1 MKLPIHLLLF
11 LLLCGAT
18 LSQAAPIDS
27 VQARRL
33 ALDFLEGRSHT
44 QSVHDTSA
52 RKAAQRF
59 SRARMHTTPRAFMLQ
74 SGSEFVLVSRDDA
87 SPSILGYKLESADAQ
102 AAHTSSTLPSEA
114 MPAALRA
121 MLSCLSTVCSTS
133 APYTDG
139 QWHAVT
145 PLLTTTRQQGAPY
158 NALCP
163 LYRHSDGSLSESPCL
178 VGCVATAMEQVITF
192 HRPVITLFD
201 TLHGWSTD
209 HIEVSD
215 ILPGATLDTRLIL
228 DDYDTLPYTTTQ
240 ADAVARL
247 SLWLGMACHMQW
259 GLSSSGAYSQD
270 LVHPLRQA
278 FGFPYVHYLEKRKY
292 DPAAYWLCLAHE
304 LMAGRPVYYAGA
316 IMGTGGHAFVLDGLD
331 EEGFFHVN
339 WGYGGDFDGYFRLD
353 ILSYAQPEADRRAG
367 EEVTDGFLADQEAI
381 LVSTTPVDNASLPD
395 TLTRTPSDIVL
406 QSMEVVQ
413 PPLTGN
419 YTTVRLTVHNPS
431 PLQPLNNTFALLENL
446 PSDTALISQAQCI
459 ALTAAHL
466 DPLESKVLEVHAR
479 FTRAGQMLLSL
490 THDGEHLLGQQSVCV
505 SAGTSPSFTTERPTL
520 SFPDSHTLQVSEH
533 IANASTS
540 SRASQTFLYDLL
552 DNVTGTS
559 CRTTHYIYIGAAAD
573 TTDTQTFRQLIP
585 GRSYT
590 LRIRER
596 WPIVQSVDFT
606 MPAASAIVFPV
617 SSSTGAEAHLPAQWF
632 TTDGRR
638 LPSRPHT
645 TGIYILRQGTESR
658 KVVVSP

>member
-1 MKLPIHLLLF
+1 MRLHILLLLF
-11 LLLCGAT
+11 LHLCGTA
-18 LSQAAPIDS
+18 LSQAAPVDS

-33 ALDFLEGRSHT
+33 ALDFLAGRSLKQPS
-44 QSVHDTSA
+44 QSPSS
-52 RKAAQRF
+52 RKTVQRF
-59 SRARMHTTPRAFMLQ
+59 AQAQMRTTARAFMLQ
-74 SGSEFVLVSRDDA
+74 AEDEFVLVSRDDA
-87 SPSILGYKLESADAQ
+87 APAILGYKLK
-102 AAHTSSTLPSEA
+102 SSGQRAECTTRTRQPEP

-121 MLSCLSTVCSTS
+121 MLSASPAHVTYP
-133 APYTDG
+133 APYTEG
-139 QWHAVT
+139 NWHAVP
-145 PLLTTTRQQGAPY
+145 PLLTTTRQQSAPY

-163 LYRHSDGSLSESPCL
+163 LYRNSDGSLSASPCL
-178 VGCVATAMEQVITF
+178 VGCVATAMEQVITY
-192 HRPVITLFD
+192 HRPVITLLD
-201 TLHGWSTD
+201 TLHGWTTD
-209 HIEVSD
+209 RIEVHD
-215 ILPGATLDTRLIL
+215 VLPSATLDTRLIL
-228 DDYDTLPYTTTQ
+228 DDYDTQPYTATQ

-247 SLWLGMACHMQW
+247 NLWLGLACHMQW

-270 LVHPLRQA
+270 LVRPLRQA

-292 DPAAYWLCLAHE
+292 DPAAYWLCLASE

-316 IMGTGGHAFVLDGLD
+316 IMRTGGHAFVLDGLD
-331 EEGFFHVN
+331 DEGFFHVN

-381 LVSTTPVDNASLPD
+381 LVSTVPVDESTLPD

-406 QSMEVVQ
+406 EGMEVMQ
-413 PPLTGN
+413 PPLTAN
-419 YTTVRLTVHNPS
+419 YTTVRITVRNPS
-431 PLQPLNNTFALLENL
+431 PVQPLSNTFALLENL
-446 PSDTALISQAQCI
+446 PSDTALIPQTRCI

-466 DPLESKVLEVHAR
+466 DPLESKVLEVHTR
-479 FTRAGQMLLSL
+479 FTRAGQILLSV
-490 THDGEHLLGQQSVCV
+490 THDGEHILGQQSISV
-505 SAGTSPSFTTERPTL
+505 SAGTSPFFTTARPEL
-520 SFPDSHTLQVSEH
+520 SFPDNRTLQVREH

-540 SRASQTFLYDLL
+540 SRAAQEFLYDLL

-590 LRIRER
+590 LRIREL
-596 WPIVQSVDFT
+596 WPIVQTVDFR
-606 MPAASAIVFPV
+606 MPTASAIADPV
-617 SSSTGAEAHLPAQWF
+617 SGAIDEDSHVPAVWF

-645 TGIYILRQGTESR
+645 PGIYILRQDGLSR
-658 KVVVSP
+658 KVAVSQ

>member
-1 MKLPIHLLLF
+1 MRLHILLLLF
-11 LLLCGAT
+11 LHLCGTA

-33 ALDFLEGRSHT
+33 ALDFLTGRS
-44 QSVHDTSA
+44 QKQPSLSPSS
-52 RKAAQRF
+52 RKAVQRF
-59 SRARMHTTPRAFMLQ
+59 AQAQMRTTARAFMLQ
-74 SGSEFVLVSRDDA
+74 ARDEFVLVSRDDA
-87 SPSILGYKLESADAQ
+87 APVILGYKLKPSGQRAECATQ
-102 AAHTSSTLPSEA
+102 AKPSEV

-121 MLSCLSTVCSTS
+121 MLSYPSTACSIA
-133 APYTDG
+133 APYTEDN
-139 QWHAVT
+139 WHAVT
-145 PLLTTTRQQGAPY
+145 PLLTTTRQQSAPY

-163 LYRHSDGSLSESPCL
+163 LYRRSDGSLSESPCL
-178 VGCVATAMEQVITF
+178 VGCVATAMEQVITY
-192 HRPVITLFD
+192 HRPVITLLD
-201 TLHGWSTD
+201 TLHGWTTD
-209 HIEVSD
+209 HIEVAD
-215 ILPGATLDTRLIL
+215 VLPSATLDTRLIL
-228 DDYDTLPYTTTQ
+228 NDYDTQPYTTTQ

-247 SLWLGMACHMQW
+247 SLWLGLACHMQW
-259 GLSSSGAYSQD
+259 GLTSSGAYSQD
-270 LVHPLRQA
+270 LVRPLRQA

-292 DPAAYWLCLAHE
+292 DPAAYWLCLARE

-316 IMGTGGHAFVLDGLD
+316 IMDTGGHAFVLDGLD

-381 LVSTTPVDNASLPD
+381 LVSTTPVDDASLPD

-406 QSMEVVQ
+406 QRMEVVQ

-419 YTTVRLTVHNPS
+419 YTTVRITVHNPS
-431 PLQPLNNTFALLENL
+431 SSQPLNNTFALLENL
-446 PSDTALISQAQCI
+446 PSDTSLIRQAQCI

-466 DPLESKVLEVHAR
+466 DPLETKVLEVHAR
-479 FTRAGQMLLSL
+479 FTRVGQILLSL
-490 THDGEHLLGQQSVCV
+490 THDGEHLLGQQSVSV
-505 SAGTSPSFTTERPTL
+505 SAGTSPSFTTERPAL

-606 MPAASAIVFPV
+606 MPAASAIASPV
-617 SSSTGAEAHLPAQWF
+617 SSIPDTDTHRPAQWF

-645 TGIYILRQGTESR
+645 SGIYILRQGTESH